1 VKSTVKSKIFQ
12 FIKRVFTIVIIISII
27 ALLLEGATRL
37 FLLDKIPEA
46 AIPKDL
52 GQFDKILGWTKLPL
66 SSGVSSRTGYEI
78 EYKINS
84 KGLRDSET
92 SYEKTDSVFRIVL
105 LGNSQTFGF
114 GVPIDKHFS
123 RLLEGYFKNVEVI
136 NMGIDGYGVDQMLLY
151 LGYEGF
157 KYNPNL
163 VMVFV
168 PHYGDNRHMHSERFG
183 KNKPRFLLKYGKLVL
198 TDVPVVNNSPISA
211 NSVFRELDRL
221 FIKYSKAY
229 GIIRISILDLNSQVS
244 KQKQED
250 KKDLKNDAF
259 VKELNE
265 LGAAIVFEM
274 EKEAKAHGASFVLVT
289 KIDSL
294 YNAALKKQFYTLD
307 VNRPL
312 SNHLFLLPDG
322 LMHLNEAGN
331 GAFAWVVANFLQS
344 KQLIPNKYLLNIK
357 PQ

>member
-1 VKSTVKSKIFQ
+1 
-12 FIKRVFTIVIIISII
+12 
-27 ALLLEGATRL
+27 
-37 FLLDKIPEA
+37 
-46 AIPKDL
+46 
-52 GQFDKILGWTKLPL
+52 
-66 SSGVSSRTGYEI
+66 
-78 EYKINS
+78 
-84 KGLRDSET
+84 
-92 SYEKTDSVFRIVL
+92 
-105 LGNSQTFGF
+105 
-114 GVPIDKHFS
+114 
-123 RLLEGYFKNVEVI
+123 LEGYFKNVEVI